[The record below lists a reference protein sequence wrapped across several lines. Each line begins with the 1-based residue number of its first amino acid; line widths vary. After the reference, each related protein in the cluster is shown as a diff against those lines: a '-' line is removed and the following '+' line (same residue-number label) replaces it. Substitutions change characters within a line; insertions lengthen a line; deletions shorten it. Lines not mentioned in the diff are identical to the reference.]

1 LQKEKRVFLRYRAAL
16 ACIAIAAI
24 LGACGGDAGRSIP
37 PQHVRPAESQQL
49 SSRTLRL
56 SGTAAGAE
64 LSPDGALRID
74 LGGAGHVIEVEP
86 VSGAAMQYRIR
97 FDRKPSRRAMSV
109 IGQPDC
115 YDACGDFGGGTPTP
129 VPTPTPPP
137 NYAQCSKAG
146 GATWYDNLNGSYG
159 CVKQGGQ
166 QQLSCGIL
174 KWDFPGHGRLFFSNG
189 QDLGNIDYAID
200 HGESGCTLG

>member
-1 LQKEKRVFLRYRAAL
+1 VFLRYRVAL
-16 ACIAIAAI
+16 AFIAIAAV
-24 LGACGGDAGRSIP
+24 LAACGRDAGRSIP
-37 PQHVRPAESQQL
+37 PQSVRPAKSEHV

-56 SGTAAGAE
+56 SGTAVSAA
-64 LSPDGALRID
+64 LSPDGSLRID
-74 LGGAGHVIEVEP
+74 LGGPGHVIEVEP
-86 VSGAAMQYRIR
+86 ITGAVMQYHIR

-115 YDACGDFGGGTPTP
+115 VDDCVDFGGSTPTP
-129 VPTPTPPP
+129 IPTPTPPP
-137 NYAQCSKAG
+137 NYADCSKAG
-146 GATWYDNLNGSYG
+146 RATWYNNLNGSYG

-174 KWDFPGHGRLFFSNG
+174 KWDYPGHGRLFFSNG